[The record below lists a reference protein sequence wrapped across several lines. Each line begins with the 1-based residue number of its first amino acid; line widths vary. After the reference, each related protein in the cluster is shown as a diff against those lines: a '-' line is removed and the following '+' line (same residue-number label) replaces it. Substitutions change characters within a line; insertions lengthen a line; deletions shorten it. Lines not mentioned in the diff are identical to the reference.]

1 MSVSLN
7 KGFGVRMRKFPLIMM
22 LVLVLCMGSAFA
34 DSSTVT
40 IASIVDGNPQV
51 NPSIVIGLSSAQL
64 TYFVSP
70 EQETTVISGLDLTED
85 GSFTFAMM
93 TSDEV
98 FIYNEAQKYGL
109 TIEIVADGFH
119 LYDYEGETSSD
130 NLTLKQ
136 KYAVPLLTSS
146 PEVEIPEFQ
155 GANENVSVYH
165 SGGANR
171 IEVQFNKGMTKAD
184 LILGTF
190 SISWKGKS
198 PLDEGVYKA
207 RVSVVYSTP

>member
-1 MSVSLN
+1 MKKVSVAL
-7 KGFGVRMRKFPLIMM
+7 MLMM
-22 LVLVLCMGSAFA
+22 VLFAQYSSA

-51 NPSIVIGLSSAQL
+51 NPSIVIGLSSSQL

-109 TIEIVADGFH
+109 SIEIVADGFH
-119 LYDYEGETSSD
+119 LYDYEGESSSD

-146 PEVEIPEFQ
+146 PEVEIPEFR
-155 GANENVSVYH
+155 GSNENVSVYH
-165 SGGANR
+165 TGDGNK
-171 IEVQFNKGMTKAD
+171 IGVQFNKGLTKAD
-184 LILGTF
+184 LVLGTF

-198 PLDEGVYKA
+198 PLDAGVYKA
-207 RVSVVYSTP
+207 KVSVVYSTP

>member
-1 MSVSLN
+1 MKRFSLMI
-7 KGFGVRMRKFPLIMM
+7 VM
-22 LVLVLCMGSAFA
+22 LMILFAYTASA

-109 TIEIVADGFH
+109 SIEIVADGFH
-119 LYDYEGETSSD
+119 LYDYEGDSSAD

-146 PEVEIPEFQ
+146 PEVEIPEFR
-155 GANENVSVYH
+155 GSNENVSVYH
-165 SGGANR
+165 TGDGNK

-184 LILGTF
+184 LVLGTF

-198 PLDEGVYKA
+198 PLDAGVYKA
-207 RVSVVYSTP
+207 KVSVVYSTP

>member
-1 MSVSLN
+1 MKKVSVAL
-7 KGFGVRMRKFPLIMM
+7 MLMM
-22 LVLVLCMGSAFA
+22 VLFAQYASA

-64 TYFVSP
+64 TYFVNP

-93 TSDEV
+93 TSDDV

-109 TIEIVADGFH
+109 SIEIVADGFH
-119 LYDYEGETSSD
+119 LYDYEGESSSD

-136 KYAVPLLTSS
+136 KYAVPLLTSN
-146 PEVEIPEFQ
+146 PEVEIPEFR
-155 GANENVSVYH
+155 GSNENVSVYH
-165 SGGANR
+165 TGDVNKIG
-171 IEVQFNKGMTKAD
+171 VQFNKGMTKAD
-184 LILGTF
+184 LVLGTF

-207 RVSVVYSTP
+207 KVSVVYSTP

>member
-1 MSVSLN
+1 
-7 KGFGVRMRKFPLIMM
+7 MRKIPLIVM
-22 LVLVLCMGSAFA
+22 LVLVLCAGSAFA

-40 IASIVDGNPQV
+40 IASIVDGTPQV

-64 TYFVSP
+64 TYFTNP
-70 EQETTVISGLDLTED
+70 GQETTVISGLDLTED

-119 LYDYEGETSSD
+119 LYGYEGESSSD
-130 NLTLKQ
+130 NLTLKE

-146 PEVEIPEFQ
+146 PEVEIPDFQ

-165 SGGANR
+165 AGGANR